1 MPHNTGCNRLIQE
14 GKASIVC
21 SLTEIDE
28 LCHGA
33 HRPESVDGA
42 DGGEDERRETPY
54 AGSGTTVLNAIG
66 MCGTS
71 GNVTADDV
79 LAKLDE
85 THPGEYSVARVMRD
99 LGSLEL
105 EGLID
110 VRSGRISII
119 GR

>member
-1 MPHNTGCNRLIQE
+1 M
-14 GKASIVC
+14 
-21 SLTEIDE
+21 
-28 LCHGA
+28 
-33 HRPESVDGA
+33 
-42 DGGEDERRETPY
+42 
-54 AGSGTTVLNAIG
+54 LNAIG